1 MERLKTPRTAQTRRA
16 KRAAALTSTEER
28 IIAAAIDLLDSGGEA
43 AVTLRAVAQGADV
56 SHNAPYKHFESR
68 DALLAA
74 VAVRDFEMLRRSSIE
89 IRTSSR
95 DPLRRLKGTLG
106 ALIAFSHQHPGRY
119 GLLFRNPDIA
129 AATGSVKAA
138 AQALFFE
145 GAELVQACQQAGKLP
160 AAPSATLASL
170 LFATMHGLISIEATA
185 GLHPEKGLSEIGRS
199 MDVLLELLAPR

>member
-1 MERLKTPRTAQTRRA
+1 MERLKTTRAAQTRRA
-16 KRAAALTSTEER
+16 KRAAALTSTDER

-43 AVTLRAVAQGADV
+43 AVTLRAVAQACDV

-74 VAVRDFEMLRRSSIE
+74 IARRDFEALRRSSAE
-89 IRTSSR
+89 IRASSR
-95 DPLRRLKGTLG
+95 DPIRRLKGALG
-106 ALIAFSHQHPGRY
+106 GLIEFSHQHPGRY

-129 AATGSVKAA
+129 TAAGSVKAA

-145 GAELVQACQQAGKLP
+145 FVELVEACQQAGKLP

-185 GLHPEKGLSEIGRS
+185 GLHPEKGLSDIKSSVEL
-199 MDVLLELLAPR
+199 LLELLAPR